1 MDTDTPESMDMN
13 EPSFHRKEK
22 EYHLLLLFQLMGS
35 TYPVGGFSHSFGLE
49 TYVCRK
55 EIKNV
60 ADLREYLVWTLRQN
74 YLHFEGPSFCLAY
87 EAGKTEEM
95 AQWRRLDLENTA
107 MRLSKENR
115 QASLKMGQ
123 AFWRTAQAVFGEE
136 RFADIRQEI
145 KKNRRLGNYSV
156 AVGYLAGVFGIPLEE
171 ALQAFLFNSINNL
184 VQAGIKMIPLGQSE
198 SQKMLYSLYPQINET
213 GRELLTQE
221 TWEVTNFVPAQ
232 DILSMQ
238 HERLY
243 TRLYMS

>member
-1 MDTDTPESMDMN
+1 MTMSENIPAGMHETGTYS
-13 EPSFHRKEK
+13 
-22 EYHLLLLFQLMGS
+22 LLLLFQLMGS

-49 TYVCRK
+49 TYVSRK

-60 ADLREYLVWTLRQN
+60 ADLREYVVWTLRQN

-87 EAGKTEEM
+87 EAGRAEET
-95 AQWRRLDLENTA
+95 AVWRQLDLENTA

-136 RFADIRQEI
+136 RFESIWQEI

-156 AVGYLAGVFGIPLEE
+156 AAGYLAGVFGIPLDE
-171 ALQAFLFNSINNL
+171 ALQAFLFNGINNL

-198 SQKMLYSLYPQINET
+198 SHKMLYSVYPQISET
-213 GRELLTQE
+213 VKELLAQE
-221 TWEVTNFVPAQ
+221 KWEITNFVPAQ